1 MKFLKI
7 ATIGVGLLWTLCVVC
22 RAGSFKHITIDGS
35 FDDWAG
41 IPPAYVD
48 PPFQDDPAYQ
58 QDPSRFAGANDLKS
72 VYVANDN
79 NYLYVRFTLYAPGN
93 PFTSHENIFIDAD
106 NDVTTGY
113 SVGGRVGSEVLIQSG
128 VGYQEKNGTF
138 NDGSNI
144 DGLDW

>member
-1 MKFLKI
+1 MNSTKLTKI
-7 ATIGVGLLWTLCVVC
+7 TLGLLLAHCVQP
-22 RAGSFKHITIDGS
+22 RAGNFKHITIDGS

-48 PPFQDDPAYQ
+48 PSFQDDPAYQ

-72 VYVANDN
+72 VYVAHDN
-79 NYLYVRFTLYAPGN
+79 SYLYVRFTLYAPGN
-93 PFTSHENIFIDAD
+93 PFSSHENIFVDAD
-106 NDVTTGY
+106 NDTATGY
-113 SVGGRVGSEVLIQSG
+113 SVGGRVGSEMLIQSG
-128 VGYQEKNGTF
+128 IGYQEKNGTF